1 MQENAF
7 AKFMTSESGAI
18 TVDWVILTAG
28 ICLMGVVM
36 VGMVVKGQNQV
47 GDRVEQTLT
56 AGSSTLG
63 TVKFD

>member
-47 GDRVEQTLT
+47 GDSVEQTLT